1 MKWCRL
7 LQLPIQP
14 AKHKSK
20 THFDNIFQD
29 PFFHFHLPFTDF
41 EMEILPFEGPL
52 HFDRLEELSLESLS
66 TIHVESEFAKR
77 EKELSLKAKIAQER
91 YQDLFK
97 ELKIIGSTYGK
108 TIELLTKKNNEL
120 QVQVKKLKGVD
131 DGSTSSYDYDY
142 ELDVLR
148 TKNVEL
154 EETVKKNLA
163 TISELRKENSKLE
176 DEKRGVEKLLKSVDT
191 KFRGL
196 HERVARLEDDTER
209 LMSVDDSEGESDVD
223 PMVAAS
229 GDKDEEDVDDCEFRN
244 GAVEGLSSSL
254 QGKSIKQKRGKGS
267 LVKQAGGEIMLKK
280 RKDC

>member
-1 MKWCRL
+1 M
-7 LQLPIQP
+7 
-14 AKHKSK
+14 
-20 THFDNIFQD
+20 
-29 PFFHFHLPFTDF
+29 
-41 EMEILPFEGPL
+41 
-52 HFDRLEELSLESLS
+52 ESLS

-77 EKELSLKAKIAQER
+77 EKELSFKAKIAQER

-131 DGSTSSYDYDY
+131 DDDDDGSSYDYDYGY

-163 TISELRKENSKLE
+163 TISELRKENGKLK
-176 DEKRGVEKLLKSVDT
+176 DEKRGVERLLQSVDT

-196 HERVARLEDDTER
+196 HERVAMLEDDTER
-209 LMSVDDSEGESDVD
+209 LMSVDSSE
-223 PMVAAS
+223 
-229 GDKDEEDVDDCEFRN
+229 DEEGVDDCELRN
-244 GAVEGLSSSL
+244 DTVEGLSSSL
-254 QGKSIKQKRGKGS
+254 QGESPS
-267 LVKQAGGEIMLKK
+267 LECA
-280 RKDC
+280 